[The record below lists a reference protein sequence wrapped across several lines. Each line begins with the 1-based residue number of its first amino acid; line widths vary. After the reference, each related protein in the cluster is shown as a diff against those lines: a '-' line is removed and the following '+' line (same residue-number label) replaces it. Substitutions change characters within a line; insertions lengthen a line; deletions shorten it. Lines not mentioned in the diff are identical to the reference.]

1 VERGKCD
8 VNRIPLD
15 CTATWKLISSGC
27 TVGVFQ
33 LEKKLGQ
40 DWARRIKPRNIEEL
54 ADLISILRPGSLDSG
69 MSEDYATIK
78 AGKKEPVYI
87 HPALKPILA
96 PTLGCLIYQEQAIR
110 IAVELAGF
118 SLAQGDDLRKGVAKK
133 SIELIAALKSQ
144 FVEGC
149 VKKGLVT
156 RPQAEEIFGWIE
168 KFQRYGFNRCVSG
181 GTIIRRN
188 GKNSHMKEGLTVREM
203 YRIRHD
209 QEYAKVTGHEQLRR
223 KWKRLGHYGYGLSLC
238 KDGRV
243 RQNIIRDLQPA
254 GSRQVF
260 RITIDN
266 GAHVDVTDNHKFPTQ
281 EGERELRE
289 MAVGDSLYVCEGYE
303 RSNEKR
309 YNYSAQKQQPKGK
322 TYRARCGFP
331 AGEANPGFTNGGF
344 TKFKQFRAATPD
356 ICAHCQS
363 TRGRIETH
371 HRDGN
376 HENNCW
382 SNLVKLCASCHKKHE
397 YAAGRIR
404 RGQKGYPAT
413 LVHVVSIEPI
423 GETDVWDVT
432 MDGPDHNFVVE
443 SGLVTSNSHAVSYG
457 MVGYQTAWLKAHF
470 PMEFYTSYL
479 TYSAY
484 KGDSTEEVYKLVQ
497 DARLF
502 GIGILPPDIRRGNA
516 HFEMTAEGIA
526 FGLVHIRGVGTSA
539 IEKIG
544 KVLGRPGGY
553 DGSLKTWPQFV
564 LVATELP
571 RNVAEGLIKAGAVDW
586 TGMPRTQMLAELE
599 AILGT
604 STRNEVGEKVE
615 IKGLTEREL
624 EFFLTHFGE
633 SGSTQKTLELMASA
647 GPNEGA
653 KSLSQM
659 SKPEL
664 LDLLKQLGEAE
675 SGQKCTI
682 KALKEAIQAK
692 GWRPPKKAVAN
703 AARREIIAAKTE
715 TLAKE
720 FKDTNTGN
728 AHAERYFLGISLT
741 CSPADDADNSMATAT
756 CLDIARSPN
765 DRSMSAVC
773 IIDQVRHTRTKR
785 GKNPGAPMC
794 FLQIS
799 DSTYSLDTVVFPDTY
814 EKVKHL
820 CREDAIVMI
829 YGHKRDGSFLVQD
842 MKKLL

>member
-1 VERGKCD
+1 MSDFIEWVGCSCKVERGKCD
-8 VNRIPLD
+8 VNTIPLD

-54 ADLISILRPGSLDSG
+54 ADLISILRPGSLESG

-118 SLAQGDDLRKGVAKK
+118 SLAQGDELRKGVAKK
-133 SIELIAALKSQ
+133 SIELMAALKSQ

-149 VKKGLVT
+149 IKKGLVT

-168 KFQRYGFNRCVSG
+168 KFQRYGFNRCISG
-181 GTIIRRN
+181 GTRIRRHR
-188 GKNSHMKEGLTVREM
+188 STRDTPSIREM
-203 YRIRHD
+203 YQIRH
-209 QEYAKVTGHEQLRR
+209 ELAYAKAAGHEGLRR
-223 KWKRLGHYGYGLSLC
+223 EWNRLGSYGYGLSLAA
-238 KDGRV
+238 DGRI
-243 RQNIIRDLQPA
+243 RPNIIRDIQPA
-254 GSRQVF
+254 GTRQVY
-260 RITIDN
+260 RVVTSD
-266 GAHVDVTDNHKFPTQ
+266 GAHIDVTDNHKFPTPD
-281 EGERELRE
+281 GERELRDL
-289 MAVGDSLYVCEGYE
+289 AVGSRLYALGQAPC
-303 RSNEKR
+303 
-309 YNYSAQKQQPKGK
+309 
-322 TYRARCGFP
+322 
-331 AGEANPGFTNGGF
+331 
-344 TKFKQFRAATPD
+344 
-356 ICAHCQS
+356 
-363 TRGRIETH
+363 
-371 HRDGN
+371 
-376 HENNCW
+376 
-382 SNLVKLCASCHKKHE
+382 
-397 YAAGRIR
+397 
-404 RGQKGYPAT
+404 GQKSYPAV
-413 LVHVVSIEPI
+413 LVHIVSIEPI

-432 MDGPDHNFVVE
+432 MDGPDHNFVVD

-516 HFEMTAEGIA
+516 HFEMTPEGIA
-526 FGLVHIRGVGTSA
+526 FGLAHIRGVGTSA

-544 KVLGRPGGY
+544 KVVGRPGDGT
-553 DGSLKTWPQFV
+553 GSLNSWPQFV

-571 RNVAEGLIKAGAVDW
+571 RNVAEGLVKAGAVDW

-604 STRNEVGEKVE
+604 STRNETGEKVE

-624 EFFLTHFGE
+624 EFFLMHFGE
-633 SGSTQKTLELMASA
+633 CGSTQKTLELMASA

-664 LDLLKQLGEAE
+664 LDLLKQLDGATPA
-675 SGQKCTI
+675 QKWTI
-682 KALKEAIQAK
+682 KALKEAIHAK
-692 GWRPPKKAVAN
+692 GWTPPKKAVAN
-703 AARREIIAAKTE
+703 AARREIIAAKAE
-715 TLAKE
+715 ILAKD

-756 CLDIARSPN
+756 CLDIARSLN
-765 DRSMSAVC
+765 DRVMSAVC